1 MPRRS
6 QGVSQFVPKKGGP
19 FLGLPGQASLDV
31 STPIDGAMQAF
42 NPLWPSILQDWMKPY
57 QNTGHCFPQV
67 GSGRGWRVWRFC
79 TVRTRQAKVG
89 HEWLER

>member
-1 MPRRS
+1 M
-6 QGVSQFVPKKGGP
+6 
-19 FLGLPGQASLDV
+19 LPDQVFSGCLCS
-31 STPIDGAMQAF
+31 IDGAMQAF

-67 GSGRGWRVWRFC
+67 GMGRGWEFGVSVLSLPGRPRW
-79 TVRTRQAKVG
+79 G